1 MSDNQ
6 ELEKDISF
14 DETEIE
20 TSQKK
25 SAKSNSNKKPIKKKR
40 NPIVAALFPSS
51 NKNKTQDGK
60 ILPKTAQDTIPYIN
74 AYRSGII
81 ESKPGYFTKSYK
93 LTDINFRV
101 ASYEDQEKIFDK
113 YKEFLASLGADTDL
127 QIVINNRNE
136 DENSIIDSIM
146 CKMEA
151 DEYNEYRVEMNDMI
165 RNKMS
170 EGRNNLV
177 SEKYAVIG
185 TRKDSIR
192 DVQIAF
198 SRIDTE
204 IDQKFKDISNSQEIR
219 TEPQTIQERL
229 KCIHDIINAGKEKN
243 MPVERFDFD
252 ELSKQGLTTK
262 DLIAPSGFRFDSNDF
277 RMGDKWGRALF
288 IKVLPSSMNTDFMAD
303 LSGLP
308 FNLTATFNIIPIA
321 QDKALKMVSRQLT
334 NIRANVIKAQ
344 KDAYKAGYSGDLI
357 SPELTYS
364 QNQAEELLDAMKSG
378 GQKLFFF
385 NGVIMHYADSK
396 EELDKD
402 TDSIVGLGNRYLMTI
417 DRLTFQ
423 QEVGFKTALPLGI
436 NDLSEQLSIETL
448 LPTDSVSLFI
458 PFTSK
463 ELMQKGGMYYGLNAV
478 SHNLLLFNRL
488 NSKNQN
494 GLILGQ
500 PGSGKSFSAK
510 REMINVFLTT
520 KDDIY
525 VIDPESEYAYMAK
538 LLGGS
543 VIHLEAGA
551 KVYINPFDMDIQ
563 YGDEEGKSGTD
574 PVKMKSDYICMLC
587 ESAMGGSYEITTI
600 QKSIIDRVVIQLYK
614 PYLKHMR
621 ELNDSSITC
630 DTSASPTMEQFYTLL
645 MDQPEP
651 EAQNIAL
658 SLEIY
663 CLGSFDTF
671 AHKTNVDV
679 NNRFTVYDI
688 KDIGNGMKEMGLQ
701 VCLNHIW
708 NKIIDNQKKNKRT
721 WFYIDEFHV
730 LTKTRSSA
738 EFLQQIWKRARKW
751 GGIPTAITQNVE
763 DLLKSEES
771 RAIIN
776 NCEFIM
782 MLSQS
787 PIDRASLA
795 SMYHISDAQ
804 LNYITNSPPGQGL
817 IYNGEGI
824 IPFIDKFPKET
835 KLYKI
840 MSSKPGERLMDS
852 DLKTA

>member
-1 MSDNQ
+1 MSEELQNNQ
-6 ELEKDISF
+6 EYGADQIQILEGLEAVRKRPGMYIGSTSSRGLHHLVYEIVDNSV
-14 DETEIE
+14 DEALAGYCKNINVTIE
-20 TSQKK
+20 EDNSITVQDDGRGIPVGQNHKAGK
-25 SAKSNSNKKPIKKKR
+25 SALEVIFTVLHAGGKFETDGYKVSGGLHGVGSSVVNALSKWMEVTIKRDKEEHYIRFENGGHVAVPLKKIGTT
-40 NPIVAALFPSS
+40 
-51 NKNKTQDGK
+51 NKTGTTVRFLPDDEIFTTTNFSFTTICERMQESAFLLKGITIEVVDEEDGRDAK
-60 ILPKTAQDTIPYIN
+60 YC
-74 AYRSGII
+74 YERGI
-81 ESKPGYFTKSYK
+81 EEFVEDLNHGKST
-93 LTDINFRV
+93 L
-101 ASYEDQEKIFDK
+101 
-113 YKEFLASLGADTDL
+113 
-127 QIVINNRNE
+127 
-136 DENSIIDSIM
+136 
-146 CKMEA
+146 
-151 DEYNEYRVEMNDMI
+151 
-165 RNKMS
+165 
-170 EGRNNLV
+170 
-177 SEKYAVIG
+177 
-185 TRKDSIR
+185 
-192 DVQIAF
+192 
-198 SRIDTE
+198 
-204 IDQKFKDISNSQEIR
+204 
-219 TEPQTIQERL
+219 
-229 KCIHDIINAGKEKN
+229 H
-243 MPVERFDFD
+243 
-252 ELSKQGLTTK
+252 
-262 DLIAPSGFRFDSNDF
+262 
-277 RMGDKWGRALF
+277 
-288 IKVLPSSMNTDFMAD
+288 KVLAITGSKDNIEVDIAMQYTD
-303 LSGLP
+303 
-308 FNLTATFNIIPIA
+308 TYQENI
-321 QDKALKMVSRQLT
+321 VSFV
-334 NIRANVIKAQ
+334 NNVKTV
-344 KDAYKAGYSGDLI
+344 D
-357 SPELTYS
+357 
-364 QNQAEELLDAMKSG
+364 G
-378 GQKLFFF
+378 GS
-385 NGVIMHYADSK
+385 H
-396 EELDKD
+396 
-402 TDSIVGLGNRYLMTI
+402 
-417 DRLTFQ
+417 
-423 QEVGFKTALPLGI
+423 EVGFKTALPLGI
-436 NDLSEQLSIETL
+436 NDLSVQLSIEKL

-525 VIDPESEYAYMAK
+525 VIDPESEYAHMAQ
-538 LLGGS
+538 LLDGS

-551 KVYINPFDMDIQ
+551 KVYINPFDMDVQ

-587 ESAMGGSYEITTI
+587 ESAMGGRYEITNI

-630 DTSASPTMEQFYTLL
+630 DTDASPTMEQFYSLL

-708 NKIIDNQKKNKRT
+708 NKIIDNQKNNKRT
-721 WFYIDEFHV
+721 WFYIDEFHI

-763 DLLKSEES
+763 DLLNSEES

-787 PIDRASLA
+787 PIDRAALA
-795 SMYHISDAQ
+795 EMYHISDAQ

-824 IPFIDKFPKET
+824 IPFIDKFPKDT

-840 MSSKPGERLMDS
+840 MSSKPGERLMAS
-852 DLKTA
+852 

>member
-1 MSDNQ
+1 MSNTQ
-6 ELEKDISF
+6 NIEEDINF
-14 DETEIE
+14 DDLNENTQNEI
-20 TSQKK
+20 
-25 SAKSNSNKKPIKKKR
+25 KSNKSKPTKPVKKKKGLMA
-40 NPIVAALFPSS
+40 VLVPSS
-51 NKNKTQDGK
+51 GKEKTNDGQ
-60 ILPKTAQDTIPYIN
+60 ILPKTAQETVPYVN
-74 AYRSGII
+74 VYKNGVI
-81 ESKPGYFTKSYK
+81 ESMPGYFTKSYK

-101 ASYEDQEKIFDK
+101 ASNEDQIKIFDK
-113 YKEFLASLGADTDL
+113 YKEFLASLGTDTSL
-127 QIVINNRNE
+127 QVVINNRNE
-136 DENSIIDSIM
+136 DEDSIINDVM

-151 DEYNEYRVEMNDMI
+151 DAYNEYRVEMNNMI
-165 RNKMS
+165 KDKLA

-177 SEKYAVIG
+177 SEKYIVIG
-185 TRKDSIR
+185 TKKNNLR

-204 IDQKFKDISNSQEIR
+204 IDQKFKDISNSQDIR
-219 TEPQTIQERL
+219 TEPQTIKERL
-229 KCIHDIINAGKEKN
+229 KCLYDIFNSGKEN
-243 MPVERFDFD
+243 QMPIERFDFD
-252 ELSKQGLTTK
+252 VLSKQGLSTK
-262 DLIAPSGFRFDSNDF
+262 DLIAPSSFRFDANEF
-277 RMGDKWGRALF
+277 RMGNKWGRVLF
-288 IKVLPSSMNTDFMAD
+288 IKALPSSMNTDFTAD
-303 LSGLP
+303 LSALP
-308 FNLTATFNIIPIA
+308 FNFTATFNIDPIA
-321 QDKALKMVSRQLT
+321 QDEALKMISRQFT
-334 NIRANVIKAQ
+334 NIRSNVIKAQ
-344 KDAYKAGYSGDLI
+344 KDAYKAGYSSELI
-357 SPELTYS
+357 SPELTFA
-364 QNQAEELLDAMKSG
+364 QDQAEELLNNMKVG
-378 GQKLFFF
+378 GQKLFYF

-396 EELDKD
+396 EELNKD
-402 TDSIVGLGNRYLMTI
+402 TKSIVSLANKYLMTVTK
-417 DRLTFQ
+417 LTSQ
-423 QEVGFKTALPLGI
+423 QEVGFRTALPLGR
-436 NDLSEQLSIETL
+436 NELTIERL
-448 LPTDSVSLFI
+448 MPTDSVALFI

-463 ELMQKGGMYYGLNAV
+463 ELLQKGGMYYGLNAV

-500 PGSGKSFSAK
+500 PGSGKSFAAK
-510 REMINVFLTT
+510 REMVNVFLTT

-538 LLGGS
+538 LLDGS
-543 VIHLEAGA
+543 VIHLEAGS

-563 YGDEEGKSGTD
+563 YGDEEGKTGSD

-587 ESAMGGSYEITTI
+587 ESAMGGRYEITNM

-621 ELNDSSITC
+621 ELNDTSITC
-630 DTSASPTMEQFYTLL
+630 DTSASPTMEQFYSLL
-645 MDQPEP
+645 MDQSEA

-763 DLLKSEES
+763 DLLNSEES

-787 PIDRASLA
+787 PIDRAALA
-795 SMYHISDAQ
+795 DMYHISDAQ

-840 MSSKPGERLMDS
+840 MSSKPGERIM
-852 DLKTA
+852 A